1 MIFMRGSSVVIEVF
15 PNSQGQ
21 LAVSRVVKWFRDAE
35 GNLQYNIN
43 TTERV
48 ANMKN
53 SPKQMQAFFT
63 ALAVPS
69 IFFNKSTGEY
79 IQFL

>member
-1 MIFMRGSSVVIEVF
+1 MIFMRDSSVVIEIF
-15 PNSQGQ
+15 PNSQGK
-21 LAVSRVVKWFRDAE
+21 LSVSRVIKWFRDVE
-35 GNLQYNIN
+35 GNLQYKIN
-43 TTERV
+43 TTARV
-48 ANMKN
+48 ANMKD

-69 IFFNKSTGEY
+69 VFFNKVTGQY